1 MKRGWYKRMK
11 RCFLMSAITTALILT
26 GCSGGD
32 TGKHVSGTADD
43 NKTYAPGG
51 DDTHTPGGDDA
62 RGDGVSVGIVGK
74 LDVKTENNTVSV
86 WTGDVSFS
94 LLAGTSFGIRNG
106 TGAVMLSKSGTT
118 AVSDAGDEKNVI
130 TTNWSS
136 NGAALQTGLTV
147 SKTSIGISQKA
158 KTSGQAV
165 FPACS
170 SLSGCRI
177 NTISLVPYQNGIRLT
192 KKNPGYSVRD
202 KMELWRFVG
211 DPDADVHY
219 RGREWRSGNLCR

>member
-158 KTSGQAV
+158 KTSAGGISGVQ
-165 FPACS
+165 F
-170 SLSGCRI
+170 SLRVPDKYNI
-177 NTISLVPYQNGIRLT
+177 IVPYQNGIRLT